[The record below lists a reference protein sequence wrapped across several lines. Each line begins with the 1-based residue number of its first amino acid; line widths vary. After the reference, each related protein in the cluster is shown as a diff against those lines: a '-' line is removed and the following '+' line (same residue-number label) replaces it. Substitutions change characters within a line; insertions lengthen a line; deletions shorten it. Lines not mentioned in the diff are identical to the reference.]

1 MPLPNHLFVSSCDG
15 NLYDTRVERWSEKPP
30 LRANYNRGH
39 NRIETVADLKA
50 ALRHG
55 KFTDLGGYPLYFI
68 TSDCDTMSFESVL
81 ENLASVMDS
90 VATKSRDGW
99 RVIAVEI
106 NYEDNDMVC
115 CHSGKR
121 IPSAYGDDNE
131 ESQDV
136 E

>member
-1 MPLPNHLFVSSCDG
+1 MTLPNHLFVSSCDG

-39 NRIETVADLKA
+39 KRIETVADLKA

-68 TSDCDTMSFESVL
+68 TSDYDTMSFESVL

-121 IPSAYGDDNE
+121 IPSAYGESESDETDD
-131 ESQDV
+131 
-136 E
+136 